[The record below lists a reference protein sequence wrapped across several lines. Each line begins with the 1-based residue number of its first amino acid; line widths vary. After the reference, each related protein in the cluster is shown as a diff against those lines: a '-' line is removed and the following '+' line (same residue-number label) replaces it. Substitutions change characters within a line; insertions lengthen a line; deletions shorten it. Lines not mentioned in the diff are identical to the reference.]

1 MYFHLVLIFFSEN
14 CTIFDV
20 QVKFKTNLT
29 SELDASLTTAVES
42 VRQSG
47 VQFQGQKYAITET
60 PVISVP
66 NGKSSSTAVP
76 IRPQLNPRFT
86 FRVHSG
92 FTLGLLLKNVRPL
105 GVYFGSSQG

>member
-1 MYFHLVLIFFSEN
+1 MGVYFHLVIIFFSEN

-66 NGKSSSTAVP
+66 YGKTSSTLP
-76 IRPQLNPRFT
+76 NSPN
-86 FRVHSG
+86 
-92 FTLGLLLKNVRPL
+92 
-105 GVYFGSSQG
+105 

>member
-1 MYFHLVLIFFSEN
+1 MKDLSSVQIIKIRSELKNTLHGLFVPMISRLSYGCVFSLVIIFFSEN

-66 NGKSSSTAVP
+66 YGKTSSTLP
-76 IRPQLNPRFT
+76 NSPN
-86 FRVHSG
+86 
-92 FTLGLLLKNVRPL
+92 
-105 GVYFGSSQG
+105 

>member
-1 MYFHLVLIFFSEN
+1 MYFYLVIIFFSEN

-76 IRPQLNPRFT
+76 IRPQLNPRLLSGFT
-86 FRVHSG
+86 R